1 MDNINRQFPP
11 PLPSKRRM
19 SYGIKVLLL
28 GLQCGLLM
36 IGALVIWIMSYSRD
50 ERNKDVAEQI
60 AHEWGGQVY
69 IQGPTAKEHLD
80 SAAWVRPASF
90 TCEAKVDTK
99 SLHRNIYE
107 AEVYNA
113 TISMSGTFS
122 KDSLI
127 AFGDT
132 VYLELGI
139 ATKQIYKLP
148 PLKIGGESIEWLKS
162 DNYLFAKVNIA
173 NMSDVIDYSTSM
185 DVRGSSALFIKQIGS
200 KSVVTID
207 GEAPNPSFKGRSLP
221 NERNLRGSRFSARWE
236 GEGVPEGVV
245 YSDEFQF
252 VGANFLIGVDR
263 YQKVSRSLKYAFII
277 ILLTYISVLFT
288 EVIKK
293 RNIPLL
299 NYFLIGAALILFY
312 SLLLAFSEHI
322 SFGLSYLI
330 ASAMTIALITGYM
343 WKMIDSRVVGLTIG
357 AILSGMYVSCYIL
370 LSLSIYALLLGSII
384 LFIALAVMMYCSLKI
399 KR

>member
-1 MDNINRQFPP
+1 MTDNIQLQSPTPR
-11 PLPSKRRM
+11 KKM
-19 SYGIKVLLL
+19 SLGVKILLL
-28 GLQCGLLM
+28 GLQCALLM
-36 IGALVIWIMSYSRD
+36 IGALTIWIMSYSRD
-50 ERNKDVAEQI
+50 ERNKDVTEQI
-60 AHEWGGQVY
+60 VTEWGRSVY
-69 IQGPTAKEHLD
+69 INGPTVKEHLD
-80 SAAWVRPASF
+80 SATWVRPLSF
-90 TCEAKVDTK
+90 TCAANVETK

-107 AEVYNA
+107 AEVFNA
-113 TISMSGTFS
+113 NIKLAGSFS
-122 KDSLI
+122 KDSISMLS
-127 AFGDT
+127 DT
-132 VYLELGI
+132 IYLELGVD
-139 ATKQIYKLP
+139 TKQIAKLSD
-148 PLKIGGESIEWLKS
+148 LKIGGETVNWSKS
-162 DNYLFAKVNIA
+162 DYFLFAKVDI
-173 NMSDVIDYSTSM
+173 SDMPEIIDFST
-185 DVRGSSALFIKQIGS
+185 DFDIHGSGALFIKQIGEES
-200 KSVVTID
+200 TITID

-236 GEGVPEGVV
+236 GEGVPERVV

-330 ASAMTIALITGYM
+330 ASVMTIALITGYM

-357 AILSGMYVSCYIL
+357 AILFGMYVSCYIL